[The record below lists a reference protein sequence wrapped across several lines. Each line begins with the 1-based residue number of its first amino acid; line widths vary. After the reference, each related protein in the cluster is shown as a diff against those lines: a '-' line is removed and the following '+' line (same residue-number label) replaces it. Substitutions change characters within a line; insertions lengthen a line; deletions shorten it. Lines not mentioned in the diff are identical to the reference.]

1 VGPGLI
7 GLVVGVVVGATS
19 TGGGALL
26 TPALVLIAGVPPS
39 IAIGSDVLIASGMK
53 LFGGGFYAIR
63 RQVHWSTV
71 ARLAVGSIPGAVL
84 GVWTVNRIPVPV
96 LERVLQRGLGIVLIL
111 AGTSLFVR
119 IGLGRLLGPAPLP
132 QWPTTVV
139 LGFLTGVLVSIT
151 SVGSGSLLLCV
162 LALFYPLSAPTMVG
176 TDMVHA
182 LVLSSAATVG
192 HYAAG
197 RVDVGLAAAVLVGAI
212 PGVLVGGRLAVGLPE
227 RTLRAGLATVLI
239 VIGLQLSLF
248 SSSRAADGP
257 VARDVSH
264 SGSHSWTSTK
274 PSLLT
279 STQ

>member
-119 IGLGRLLGPAPLP
+119 IGFGRLLGPAPLP

-192 HYAAG
+192 HY
-197 RVDVGLAAAVLVGAI
+197 AAVLVGAI